1 VATNPDEGI
10 EKSAILLLSLGEDE
24 AAEVLKHLGPKE
36 VQKLGH
42 AMTALKAVP
51 REKIEAVL
59 DKLNEETALG
69 SPVSVDETMIRSMLT
84 KALGDD
90 RAANLISRIMQGGDT
105 AGIESL
111 KWMDAATVS
120 DLIKNEHPQII
131 ATILVHLEFDHAGEI
146 LKLFT
151 ERLRN
156 DVLLRIATLDGVQ
169 PTALRELN
177 EALTRLL
184 SGASANVKKA
194 AMGGIRHA
202 AEILN
207 FVGQQAETSIVDNVR
222 EYDPDLAQKILDEMF
237 VFENLLDVDDRGI
250 QLLLREVQSDSLI
263 VALKGAPPELREK
276 IFKNMSQRAAEMLR
290 EDLDSKGPV
299 RLSEVEAE
307 QKEIL
312 KVARRLAD
320 EGQIV
325 LGGKGGEDQMV

>member
-1 VATNPDEGI
+1 MATNPDEGI

-299 RLSEVEAE
+299 RLSGVEAE